1 MQAAKLAGP
10 ATLAAAGALLFV
22 ALFFGDG
29 TSDGR
34 LFWIGA
40 FAVLG
45 AVVLLT
51 AGPVPVPRGAG
62 ALCLALLAALAGWV
76 GVTMA
81 WSIAPDRS
89 WAAFDRILVY
99 AAFAVLGLLS
109 TQVPRPARTL
119 AAGLALLLGLVLGWA
134 LLGKVIPSLFPD
146 GARVARLRNPI
157 GYWNSL
163 ALAAATAV
171 PLSLWLAS
179 ARTHARALRAAGVLL
194 LYVAELAVVLT
205 YSRAGIAVAAIA
217 ALGWLALG
225 RDRLETL
232 AALAVAT
239 PVAGLVAL
247 WAFSRPAIT
256 DDLQPY
262 ADRVND
268 GAWFGVLISVG
279 AAVVAGSAYVLAGR
293 APTDRERL
301 IWTRRLG
308 ALGGVVA
315 LVALALVLALRGGKI
330 LDEFR
335 GSGGKEVSQTP
346 TRLAELSSSN
356 RWRWWQ
362 EAWTLWKDAPAGGK
376 GAATYEIA
384 RRDIRQGA
392 ITTTEPH
399 NLPLQ
404 FLAET
409 GVVGFLLF
417 LGFVVAGV
425 AASATALRRLGP
437 AERGAAAAL
446 AVTLGAYVLHTL
458 VDIHWEFVAVTAPAF
473 VVLGALVG
481 FGGERRARLRRPVVA
496 LTGVVA
502 LAVLFSL
509 VAPYASQRLVDAS
522 YSEVA
527 SGKLA
532 RALSDG
538 RAAHGLNPLS
548 IDPLLALGDAEAARR
563 DEAAALR
570 RYRQAVELQPEN
582 SSTWYALG
590 SYEFF
595 TGRYR
600 LALHDLDRAYGLD
613 PYGPAGRPGGLLDQ
627 ARAKVEGR

>member
-10 ATLAAAGALLFV
+10 ATVAAAGALLFV

-29 TSDGR
+29 PSGGR

-40 FAVLG
+40 FAVLAG
-45 AVVLLT
+45 MLLV
-51 AGPVPVPRGAG
+51 AGPVPVPSRVGVACLLLLG
-62 ALCLALLAALAGWV
+62 ALALWV
-76 GVTMA
+76 GLTMA
-81 WSIAPDRS
+81 WSIAPDNS
-89 WAAFDRILVY
+89 WGAFDRILVY
-99 AAFAVLGLLS
+99 CAFTLLGLLA

-119 AAGLALLLGLVLGWA
+119 AAGLAVLLGLVLGWA
-134 LLGKVIPSLFPD
+134 LLGKVIPALFPD

-171 PLSLWLAS
+171 PLGLWVAS
-179 ARTHARALRAAGVLL
+179 VRSHTRAARTAGVLL
-194 LYVAELAVVLT
+194 LYFAEVAVVLT
-205 YSRAGIAVAAIA
+205 YSRAGIAVAALA
-217 ALGWLALG
+217 ALAWVVLA
-225 RDRLETL
+225 RDRLESL

-239 PVAGLVAL
+239 PVAGLLSV
-247 WAFSRPAIT
+247 WAFSRPGLT

-268 GAWFGVLISVG
+268 GAWFGVLGAVGAVVVVG
-279 AAVVAGSAYVLAGR
+279 AAWLLAGR
-293 APTDRERL
+293 ELGERERR
-301 IWTRRLG
+301 IWTRRLAALAG
-308 ALGGVVA
+308 AVA
-315 LVALALVLALRGGKI
+315 LVSLALVLAFRGGKI

-335 GSGGKEVSQTP
+335 GTHGTQVSQSP
-346 TRLAELSSSN
+346 NRLAELSSSN

-362 EAWTLWKDAPAGGK
+362 EAWSLWKDAPLGGK
-376 GAATYEIA
+376 GAATFEIA
-384 RRDIRQGA
+384 RRDIRQGS

-409 GVVGFLLF
+409 GIVGFLL
-417 LGFVVAGV
+417 LLALVGSGVAAGV
-425 AASATALRRLGP
+425 AALRRLEP

-446 AVTLGAYVLHTL
+446 AVGLGAYVLHSL
-458 VDIHWEFVAVTAPAF
+458 VDIDWEFVAVTAPAF

-481 FGGERRARLRRPVVA
+481 LAGTGRVVRVRRPVVA
-496 LTGVVA
+496 VA
-502 LAVLFSL
+502 GAVSVAVLYSL
-509 VAPYASQRLVDAS
+509 VAPYASSRLVDAS
-522 YSEVA
+522 YSEIADGKTGA
-527 SGKLA
+527 S
-532 RALSDG
+532 LSDG
-538 RAAHGLNPLS
+538 RAAHSLNPLS
-548 IDPLLALGDAEAARR
+548 IDPLLALGDAQAATG

-570 RYRQAVELQPEN
+570 RYRQAVDLEPEN

-595 TGRYR
+595 IGRYE

-627 ARAKVEGR
+627 ARAKVLGG

>member
-45 AVVLLT
+45 ALVLLT
-51 AGPVPVPRGAG
+51 AGPVPVPRGAA

-179 ARTHARALRAAGVLL
+179 ARGHARALRAAGVLL
-194 LYVAELAVVLT
+194 LYFAELAVVLT
-205 YSRAGIAVAAIA
+205 YSRAGIAVAAVA

-256 DDLQPY
+256 DDLQSY

-268 GAWFGVLISVG
+268 GAWFGVLAAGG
-279 AAVVAGSAYVLAGR
+279 AGVVASAAYVLAGR
-293 APTDRERL
+293 RPTDRERL

-308 ALGGVVA
+308 ALAGVVA

-384 RRDIRQGA
+384 RRDIRQGS

-417 LGFVVAGV
+417 LGFVAAGV

-563 DEAAALR
+563 DETAALR

-590 SYEFF
+590 SFEFF